1 MKESDVPRGND
12 YAPRT
17 FRSYHHRVSEG
28 PIPPIWPQNRASGL
42 PKLNAHSTFANPWTS
57 GQSHESTAMHP
68 MPFTRSSI
76 PKVIG
81 AKRTGPLNY
90 QPSPPRRWSP
100 LRKLPH
106 RLSA

>member
-57 GQSHESTAMHP
+57 GQSHESHSNAPNAFHSVFNPESYRRQTH
-68 MPFTRSSI
+68 R
-76 PKVIG
+76 
-81 AKRTGPLNY
+81 
-90 QPSPPRRWSP
+90 PSQLPALAPPEMEPAS
-100 LRKLPH
+100 
-106 RLSA
+106 